1 MAFDGVTI
9 AGIVDELKGK
19 LVGNRIYKIA
29 QPEKD
34 ELILTV
40 KGSCGQVRLLMSA
53 DASLPLL
60 YLTEKNKTSPMTA
73 PNFCMLLR
81 KHLQNARIV
90 SVTQPGLERI
100 VRFEL
105 EHLNEM
111 GDLCRKFLI
120 IELMGKH
127 SNIIFCDDRD
137 KIIDSIKHISGMV
150 SSVREVLPGYAYFIP
165 RTQDKAELL
174 ECMVDKT
181 TTVDEIA
188 AVLRA
193 RSLPVYKAI
202 YMGFTGVSPC
212 IAQELCYRAG
222 IDADMPSSEVAGE
235 ALDRIVSEIGGLA
248 DCVKNSDFY
257 FNVVYENKQPVE
269 YAAIRLS
276 SYAQEQTRSFESIS
290 SLLEYYYAEKNVITR
305 IRQRSV
311 DLRRIVQTALERNVK
326 KYGLQ
331 VKQLQDTEKREKYRV
346 YGELLNAYGYGV
358 EPGAKSMEALNYYD
372 NQMITIP
379 LDPTLSTGEN
389 AKKYFD
395 KYQKLKRTYET
406 LTMLTKETK
415 EEIDHLASISTSLD
429 IALKEEDLVQIKEEL
444 IESGYIRRKGSAK
457 REKITSR
464 PFHYVSSDGYHIY
477 VGKNNYQNEELT
489 FKFATGNDWWFH
501 TKGIPGSHVVVRANG
516 DELPDRVFEE
526 AGRLAAH
533 YSQARGQEKVEI
545 DYTQKKNVK
554 KPGGSKPGF
563 VVYYTNY
570 SLVIDSDITGLRL
583 VEDGVPQ
590 MSK

>member
-9 AGIVDELKGK
+9 AGIVSELKDK
-19 LVGNRIYKIA
+19 LIGNRIYKIA

-40 KGSCGQVRLLMSA
+40 KGSCGQVRMLMSA

-60 YLTEKNKTSPMTA
+60 YLTQKNKTSPMTA

-105 EHLNEM
+105 EHLNEL
-111 GDLCRKFLI
+111 GDLCRKYLI

-127 SNIIFCDDRD
+127 SNIIFCDDQD

-150 SSVREVLPGYAYFIP
+150 SSVREVLPGRQYFIP
-165 RTQDKAELL
+165 KTQDKAELL
-174 ECMVDKT
+174 SCTQEEM
-181 TTVDEIA
+181 A

-193 RSLPVYKAI
+193 KSLPLFKAVYT
-202 YMGFTGVSPC
+202 GFTGISPS

-222 IDADMPSSEVAGE
+222 VDADLPSAGLEAE
-235 ALDRIVSEIGGLA
+235 ALDRMVSVLSGLA
-248 DCVKNSDFY
+248 ADIRSEKFCY
-257 FNVVYENKQPVE
+257 NVVYENKQPAE
-269 YAAIRLS
+269 YAAVQLS
-276 SYAQEQTRSFESIS
+276 SYEEGQRRRFECIS
-290 SLLEYYYAEKNVITR
+290 ELLEYYYAEKNTITR

-311 DLRRIVQTALERNVK
+311 DLRKIVTTAIERNVK
-326 KYGLQ
+326 KYDLQ
-331 VKQLQDTEKREKYRV
+331 VKQLQDTDKRETYRV

-358 EPGAKSMEALNYYD
+358 EAGAKSMEALNYYTD
-372 NQMITIP
+372 EKITIP
-379 LDPTLSTGEN
+379 LDPMLTAGEN

-395 KYQKLKRTYET
+395 KYQKLKRTYEA
-406 LTMLTKETK
+406 LTTLTKETK
-415 EEIDHLASISTSLD
+415 EEIEHLSSISIALD

-444 IESGYIRRKGSAK
+444 IESGYIRRKGNTK
-457 REKITSR
+457 REKITSK

-501 TKGIPGSHVVVRANG
+501 TKGIPGSHVVVKSNN

-526 AGRLAAH
+526 AGKLAAH

-554 KPGGSKPGF
+554 KPNGSKPGF

-570 SLVIDSDITGLRL
+570 SLVIDSDITGITQI
-583 VEDGVPQ
+583 E
-590 MSK
+590 

>member
-9 AGIVDELKGK
+9 AGIVSELKDK
-19 LVGNRIYKIA
+19 LIGNRIYKIA

-40 KGSCGQVRLLMSA
+40 KGSCGQVRMLMSA

-60 YLTEKNKTSPMTA
+60 YLTQKNKTSPMTA

-105 EHLNEM
+105 EHLNEL
-111 GDLCRKFLI
+111 GDLCRKYLI

-127 SNIIFCDDRD
+127 SNIIFCDDQD

-150 SSVREVLPGYAYFIP
+150 SSVREVLPGRQYFIP
-165 RTQDKAELL
+165 KTQDKAELL
-174 ECMVDKT
+174 SCSQEEM
-181 TTVDEIA
+181 A

-193 RSLPVYKAI
+193 KSLPLYKAV
-202 YMGFTGVSPC
+202 YTGFTGISPS

-222 IDADMPSSEVAGE
+222 VDADLPSAGLEAE
-235 ALDRIVSEIGGLA
+235 ALDRMVSVLSGLA
-248 DCVKNSDFY
+248 ADIRSEKFCY
-257 FNVVYENKQPVE
+257 NVVYENKQPAE
-269 YAAIRLS
+269 YAAVQLS
-276 SYAQEQTRSFESIS
+276 SYEEGQRRRFECIS
-290 SLLEYYYAEKNVITR
+290 ELLEYYYAEKNTITR

-311 DLRRIVQTALERNVK
+311 DFRKIVTTALERNVK
-326 KYGLQ
+326 KYDLQ
-331 VKQLQDTEKREKYRV
+331 VKQLQDTDKRETYRV

-358 EPGAKSMEALNYYD
+358 EAGAKSMEALNYYTD
-372 NQMITIP
+372 EKITIP
-379 LDPTLSTGEN
+379 LDPMLTAGEN

-395 KYQKLKRTYET
+395 KYQKLKRTYEA
-406 LTMLTKETK
+406 LTTLTKETK
-415 EEIDHLASISTSLD
+415 EEIEHLSSISISLD

-444 IESGYIRRKGSAK
+444 IESGYIRRKGNTK
-457 REKITSR
+457 REKITSK

-501 TKGIPGSHVVVRANG
+501 TKGIPGSHVVVKSNN

-526 AGRLAAH
+526 AGKLAAH

-554 KPGGSKPGF
+554 KPNGSKPGF

-570 SLVIDSDITGLRL
+570 SLVIDSDITGITQI
-583 VEDGVPQ
+583 E
-590 MSK
+590 